1 MWLSTERR
9 TPSLGQRRAARRRGS
24 PFGASCARRTQ
35 GTKSAE
41 GPAGTAGVTRRTE
54 DRWGQTNLPRG
65 PDQRSCAAP
74 SGHPVR
80 TLRTSLSRP
89 IRRRAPAHG
98 EHPSLTSHTPRR
110 VRLRELS
117 HAREKRAQP
126 SNHHDAGRRRGGG
139 VLAARRQERLGG
151 RQRAGGRASDRNTAR
166 ARRGATA
173 RRRRGRPP
181 HTSQLVEGLR
191 AGPRAAGRAEAGL
204 PPGQHERLVRHLAG
218 GARASAGAEPPGR
231 SARRAEVTAGKP
243 PRALPRGL
251 GVLGA
256 SRGL

>member
-54 DRWGQTNLPRG
+54 D
-65 PDQRSCAAP
+65 
-74 SGHPVR
+74 R

-139 VLAARRQERLGG
+139 VLAAR

>member
-1 MWLSTERR
+1 MAAARERGESCLLEAPGQLPRPQPRGRDKGEGGLLDVVIDR
-9 TPSLGQRRAARRRGS
+9 TPHAESWPAEGCPTPGLPIRS
-24 PFGASCARRTQ
+24 VLRTQ
-35 GTKSAE
+35 D
-41 GPAGTAGVTRRTE
+41 AGHEV
-54 DRWGQTNLPRG
+54 RG
-65 PDQRSCAAP
+65 GAC
-74 SGHPVR
+74 
-80 TLRTSLSRP
+80 
-89 IRRRAPAHG
+89 RRAPAHG

-139 VLAARRQERLGG
+139 VLAAR

>member
-54 DRWGQTNLPRG
+54 D
-65 PDQRSCAAP
+65 
-74 SGHPVR
+74 
-80 TLRTSLSRP
+80 SLSRP

-139 VLAARRQERLGG
+139 VLAAR

>member
-1 MWLSTERR
+1 MAAARERGESCLLEAPGQLPRPQPRGRDKGEGGLLDVVIDR
-9 TPSLGQRRAARRRGS
+9 TPHAESW
-24 PFGASCARRTQ
+24 P
-35 GTKSAE
+35 AE
-41 GPAGTAGVTRRTE
+41 GCPTPG
-54 DRWGQTNLPRG
+54 L
-65 PDQRSCAAP
+65 
-74 SGHPVR
+74 
-80 TLRTSLSRP
+80 P
-89 IRRRAPAHG
+89 IRS
-98 EHPSLTSHTPRR
+98 HPSLTSHTPRR

-139 VLAARRQERLGG
+139 VLAAR